1 MSKKVKKKLKIK
13 KTLKPPRIEK
23 YVKRFEKNQKTKDI
37 IEKLDRQIKT
47 VFGAD
52 VEIESFRRTLFGF
65 AVQDVYDFISV
76 VFTFFLFSC
85 LLFVLYARIS
95 ILFGLILVPSLT
107 TMPIAVLNI
116 RTKKFKKQ
124 FKQDLLDTIETM
136 IQGFKCS
143 LVIEQT
149 LEYIAEAQKNLV
161 TPFIKEINLR
171 LLAGQ
176 SLKEATWQVSQKTLS
191 SEFER
196 MCRIFSLRF
205 VTTSHITEA
214 LSVLA
219 QNIYEEQKTEVE
231 TLADKLNVRFTLI
244 MLVGY
249 VIPFLILVTYPLVM
263 MITKYNFFGGS

>member
-1 MSKKVKKKLKIK
+1 MMLQRGEKKVKRKKALRP
-13 KTLKPPRIEK
+13 LRIEK
-23 YVKRFEKNQKTKDI
+23 YVKRFEKNQKARDL

-47 VFGAD
+47 VFGVD
-52 VEIESFRRTLFGF
+52 VEIQSLRRTLFGF
-65 AVQDVYDFISV
+65 ALQDVYDFISI
-76 VFTFFLFSC
+76 VFTFFLISC

-95 ILFGLILVPSLT
+95 ILFGLILLPSVT
-107 TMPIAVLNI
+107 TMPIAVLSI

-136 IQGFKCS
+136 IQGFKCG
-143 LVIEQT
+143 LVVEQV
-149 LEYIAEAQKNLV
+149 LEYIAESQENLV

-176 SLKEATWQVSQKTLS
+176 SLKEASLQVSSKTLS

-196 MCRIFSLRF
+196 MCRIFNLRS
-205 VTTSHITEA
+205 VTISHIAET

-219 QNIYEEQKTEVE
+219 ENIYEEEKTEIE
-231 TLADKLNVRFTLI
+231 TLTDKLNVRFTLI
-244 MLVGY
+244 MLAGY

-263 MITKYNFFGGS
+263 MFSKYNFFGG